1 MVDTP
6 VKEPINEVELWS
18 QNDCWG
24 LSSSSWK
31 SCHCKLIWQR
41 YGCLLG
47 KYLTKS
53 SSVILN

>member
-6 VKEPINEVELWS
+6 VMEPINEVELWS
-18 QNDCWG
+18 QNDSWG

-53 SSVILN
+53 SP